1 MHGSR
6 LLALGSRMALGAGVL
21 ALGLSAGACAK
32 AQAKVAEGPPLN
44 IPLPPERVIVAME
57 DPAPVVAEEPA
68 PAPPAVA
75 AKPAPAPPPK
85 PVVKPE
91 PKPEPPVAVAD
102 PKPAEPRTL
111 KPGDAAMSEKAI
123 RDRVASASRDLA
135 RIDYRRL
142 SSPRR
147 SQYDQSKRFVEQA
160 EQAIREQNLVF
171 AATLADKAAVL
182 AAELAGR

>member
-1 MHGSR
+1 MEEP
-6 LLALGSRMALGAGVL
+6 A
-21 ALGLSAGACAK
+21 
-32 AQAKVAEGPPLN
+32 PPL
-44 IPLPPERVIVAME
+44 
-57 DPAPVVAEEPA
+57 VAEEPVTSLPPVVA
-68 PAPPAVA
+68 KPSPPAPR
-75 AKPAPAPPPK
+75 

-102 PKPAEPRTL
+102 PRPAEPRTL